1 MTAAAR
7 HDHARDADVI
17 VIGGGSAGAA
27 VAARLS
33 EDPSRRVLLI
43 EAGADTPPGHVPDD
57 IRHTFPAAYFNSGYL
72 WPGLK
77 ASIRE
82 GEAPTPFPQARI
94 MGGGSSVMGMLAVR
108 GKPEDYDR
116 WERMG
121 AANWGWRD
129 VLPTFQAMTN
139 DLDAPARNAAGPNI
153 VRRIPRER
161 WPAYM
166 RRVDEVLTARGRRS
180 LADVYENGDD
190 GFFAAPVSQDDERAT
205 SARCYL
211 TAEVRARPNF
221 SIMTETQVQRLTFEG
236 RTVRGVIAQRGNETL
251 NLTAAEVVVCCGAV
265 HSPALLL
272 RSGIGPADELR
283 PLGIEIVADR
293 PGVGRNYQNH
303 AQLHFAITLKPQS
316 RMPQSAQHYIMS
328 ALQFSSGI
336 EGGTPGDLFH
346 YFTGRINPKAFGLRM
361 ALLSCA
367 LYGPL
372 SRGRVSLAAAD
383 PNMPPRID
391 QRMFSDPL
399 DVKRMIIAGHHAFNL
414 LLEPSV
420 RACFEEIYLMPRQP
434 PLRLINGTGLTG
446 ALKAAGAAAVLASP
460 GKVRRAIIGAGIKPG
475 RLVWD
480 GVKTA
485 APSDDEIVAA
495 AGAMFHPTSTC
506 AIGAPDNPLAVVDPE
521 CRAYGVEGLRVADA
535 SVMPSIVS
543 ANTNMAAIMIGERV
557 AEFMRAR

>member
-1 MTAAAR
+1 MPQ
-7 HDHARDADVI
+7 ADVI

-27 VAARLS
+27 VAGRLS
-33 EDPSRRVLLI
+33 EDASRRVLLI
-43 EAGADTPPGHVPDD
+43 EAGADTAPGHVPDD

-77 ASIRE
+77 ASIRD
-82 GEAPTPFPQARI
+82 GETPTPFPQARI

-116 WERMG
+116 WEAMG

-129 VLPTFQAMTN
+129 VLPAFQAMTN

-153 VRRIPRER
+153 VRRIARER

-166 RRVDEVLTARGRRS
+166 RRVEESLLARGRRS
-180 LADVYENGDD
+180 LSDIYESGDD
-190 GFFAAPVSQDDERAT
+190 GFFAAPISQDDERAT

-211 TAEVRARPNF
+211 TAEVRARPNLG
-221 SIMTETQVQRLTFEG
+221 IMTNTQVVRLTFEG
-236 RTVRGVIAQRGNETL
+236 QRVRGVVAQRGHETL
-251 NLTAAEVVVCCGAV
+251 NLAAAEVVVSCGAV
-265 HSPALLL
+265 HSPSLLL

-283 PLGIEIVADR
+283 ALGIDVVADR

-303 AQLHFAITLKPQS
+303 AQLHFAMTLKPQS

-328 ALQFSSGI
+328 ALQFSSGVD
-336 EGGTPGDLFH
+336 GGTPGDLFH

-367 LYGPL
+367 LYGPV
-372 SRGRVSLAAAD
+372 SRGRVSLADAG
-383 PNMPPRID
+383 PNTPPRIE
-391 QRMFSDPL
+391 QRMFSEPL
-399 DVKRMIIAGHHAFNL
+399 DVERMIVAGRHAFGL
-414 LLEPSV
+414 LLEPAV
-420 RACFEEIYLMPRQP
+420 RGCFDEIYLMPRQP

-460 GKVRRAIIGAGIKPG
+460 GKIRRAIIGASIKPG
-475 RLVWD
+475 RVVWD
-480 GVKTA
+480 GISTT

-506 AIGAPDNPLAVVDPE
+506 AIGAPENALAVVDHE
-521 CRAYGVEGLRVADA
+521 CRVYGVDGLRVADA

-557 AEFMRAR
+557 AELMRARRTG